1 VGHVGGHVE
10 LGMQAKLSPSES
22 QSRNAN
28 VLSVVQLKDF
38 NKDLFKKN
46 ISPFKKWAYIEGL
59 ACFLKGANLTYW
71 MRM

>member
-1 VGHVGGHVE
+1 
-10 LGMQAKLSPSES
+10 MQAKLGASEGG
-22 QSRNAN
+22 NAN
-28 VLSVVQLKDF
+28 TLSTVQLKDF

-59 ACFLKGANLTYW
+59 ACFLKGAELTYW